1 MRVFV
6 TGGHG
11 FIGSSV
17 VRQLLEQGYEV
28 RCLVRPTSD
37 TSRIDGLAW
46 ERFEGDVR
54 DIECLKKGIAAGFRG
69 RRRTRLRRPPSAPA
83 S

>member
-1 MRVFV
+1 MENTWVFV

-28 RCLVRPTSD
+28 RCLVRLTSD
-37 TSRIDGLAW
+37 TSRIDGLNW

-54 DIECLKKGIAAGFRG
+54 DIECLKKE
-69 RRRTRLRRPPSAPA
+69 
-83 S
+83 